1 VSARPLLE
9 NAEAQLADAGVE
21 SPRVDAEL
29 LLSHVTGVP
38 RSLLL
43 VAARPNDL
51 QRRSYLELVEA
62 RARRVPLQH
71 LTGSAAFRF
80 VDVEVGPGV
89 FVPRP
94 ETEVLAGWAIEA
106 ALLIS
111 AQGPEPLPGGESP
124 VVVDLCTGSGA
135 IALAVVHEVPG
146 ARVHAVELDEPA
158 FGWAQRNLS
167 GTGVDL
173 RLGDAADA
181 FDDLDEQVDVV
192 VSNPPYIPL
201 DAWESVAPEVRDHDP
216 ALALWS
222 GDDGLDAMRMIEAT
236 AWRLLKPG
244 GVVGVEHADAQG
256 ESAPAV
262 FGSRWA
268 DVRDH
273 TDLSDRPRFVTAGK
287 PRSG

>member
-1 VSARPLLE
+1 MNARSLLAD
-9 NAEAQLADAGVE
+9 AEAQLAEAGVE

-29 LLSHVTGVP
+29 LLAHVTGVP

-43 VAARPNDL
+43 VAVRPNEL

-62 RARRVPLQH
+62 RARRVPLQY
-71 LTGSAAFRF
+71 LTGWAAFRF

-106 ALLIS
+106 ATS
-111 AQGPEPLPGGESP
+111 VQDP

-135 IALAVVHEVPG
+135 IALAIVHEVPG
-146 ARVHAVELDEPA
+146 ARVHAVELDETA

-167 GTGVDL
+167 GSGVDL

-181 FDDLDEQVDVV
+181 FTDLDGQVDVV

-201 DAWESVAPEVRDHDP
+201 DAWESVAPEARDHDP
-216 ALALWS
+216 ALSLWS
-222 GDDGLDAMRMIEAT
+222 GDDGLDAMRMIETT

-244 GVVGVEHADAQG
+244 GVVGVEHADVQG
-256 ESAPAV
+256 ESAPGV
-262 FGSRWA
+262 FAPRWA

-273 TDLSDRPRFVTAGK
+273 TDLADRPRFVTAAK
-287 PRSG
+287 PA